1 MKKAAIILCAAIYA
15 IAIIVVAFL
24 GFQAEINNP
33 PIYADDIV
41 LVVDCPYEVKENG
54 TVIYT
59 IKENNLEESAE
70 GTKQYKYE
78 VEINDFEFLYYV
90 LDAKLSL
97 KAKPISYK
105 VDEETKEQKVPQEQ
119 GLNYYTSSQN
129 ATIDN
134 EGNVTFTRYKDDGS
148 VDFIISS
155 IDGSNINIYIRI
167 YW

>member
-15 IAIIVVAFL
+15 LAIIVVAFL

-41 LVVDCPYEVKENG
+41 LVVGCPYEVKENG

-59 IKENNLEESAE
+59 IKENKLEEGEE
-70 GTKQYKYE
+70 GSNKYKYE
-78 VEINDFEFLYYV
+78 VDIKDFEFLYYV
-90 LDAKLSL
+90 LEGKISI

-119 GLNYYTSSQN
+119 SLNYYTSSQN

-134 EGNVTFTRYKDDGS
+134 EGNVTFSRYKDDGS
-148 VDFIISS
+148 IDIIISS